1 MIFSIDSSLLEAVVL
16 SIIFINDIHGYEL
29 TRKIND
35 IVEVSDST
43 LYPILRRL
51 QKIDYLESYSEKYL
65 GRNRRYYSI
74 TEKGKTQL
82 MFYKEEWTKYKAK
95 IDMIF
100 DKVIIL
106 EI

>member
-29 TRKIND
+29 TRKINE

-100 DKVIIL
+100 DKVIIS